1 MPELQTIETPKTAG
15 FVNPKHNNRNRKRIE
30 ENEEEI
36 EKLLKPKE
44 EEEVEA
50 KEEVSDAPAEVKEEE
65 DLSREEKSFKKRY
78 GDVRRHL
85 QKKEKEWEEKF
96 AALEARLGQ
105 ENIRPP
111 KSDEDIES
119 WAKEYPDVASI
130 VETIAAKKA
139 QEMFNKAEDRLQ
151 KLDAKEAEMS
161 RSNAEQDIRKAHPD
175 FDKLREADD
184 FHDWVDEQ
192 PKWVQDAPYENSDD
206 ARSVIRVIDLYKV
219 DNGMT
224 KSDYA
229 AKRKAAA
236 GTVKKASKVE
246 VEADDKAGSFKE
258 SDIARMSAKEYE
270 KQEEAITKAIQSGK
284 FIYDLSGNAR

>member
-1 MPELQTIETPKTAG
+1 MPELQTMEQPKTAG
-15 FVNPKHNNRNRKRIE
+15 FVNPNHNNRNRKRVEEAEKEIE
-30 ENEEEI
+30 ELEG
-36 EKLLKPKE
+36 KTQE
-44 EEEVEA
+44 EEEVAVEA
-50 KEEVSDAPAEVKEEE
+50 TEETEDK

-78 GDVRRHL
+78 GDVRRHM
-85 QKKEKEWEEKF
+85 QQKEKDWEEKF

-151 KLDAKEAEMS
+151 KLDAKEAEIS
-161 RSNAEQDIRKAHPD
+161 RSSAEQDIRKAHPD
-175 FDKLREADD
+175 FDKLREADE
-184 FHDWVDEQ
+184 FHDWVDDQ
-192 PKWVQDAPYENSDD
+192 PKWVQDALYENSDD
-206 ARSVIRVIDLYKV
+206 AASVIRVIDLYKV

-236 GTVKKASKVE
+236 GSVKKASKASVDAE
-246 VEADDKAGSFKE
+246 DTSGSFKE
-258 SDIARMSAKEYE
+258 SDIARMSAQEYE
-270 KQEEAITKAIQSGK
+270 KQEEAITKAIQTGK

>member
-1 MPELQTIETPKTAG
+1 MPELQTMESPKTAG
-15 FVNPKHNNRNRKRIE
+15 FVNPNHNNRNRRRIE
-30 ENEEEI
+30 EDEKEI
-36 EKLLKPKE
+36 QELEGKPQE
-44 EEEVEA
+44 EEEVAVEA
-50 KEEVSDAPAEVKEEE
+50 TEEDAEDK

-85 QKKEKEWEEKF
+85 QQKEKEWDEKF
-96 AALEARLGQ
+96 TALEARLGQ

-111 KSDEDIES
+111 KSDEDIET
-119 WAKEYPDVASI
+119 WAAEFPDVASI

-139 QEMFNKAEDRLQ
+139 QEMFSKAEDRLQ

-161 RSNAEQDIRKAHPD
+161 RSSAEIDIRTSHPD

-192 PKWVQDAPYENSDD
+192 PKWVQDALYENSDD
-206 ARSVIRVIDLYKV
+206 AASVIRVIDLYKV

-236 GTVKKASKVE
+236 GTVKKGSKAKIDAE
-246 VEADDKAGSFKE
+246 ETAGSFTE
-258 SDIARMSAKEYE
+258 SQIAKMSAQEYE
-270 KQEEAITKAIQSGK
+270 KQEEEITNAIRTGK

>member
-1 MPELQTIETPKTAG
+1 MPELQTMESPKTVG
-15 FVNPKHNNRNRKRIE
+15 FVNPNHNNRNRRRIE
-30 ENEEEI
+30 EDEKEI
-36 EKLLKPKE
+36 QELEGKTQE
-44 EEEVEA
+44 EEEVAVEA
-50 KEEVSDAPAEVKEEE
+50 TEEDAEDK

-85 QKKEKEWEEKF
+85 QQKEKEWEEKF
-96 AALEARLGQ
+96 TALEARLGQ

-111 KSDEDIES
+111 KSDEDIET
-119 WAKEYPDVASI
+119 WAAEFPDVASI

-139 QEMFNKAEDRLQ
+139 QEMFSKAEDRLQ

-161 RSNAEQDIRKAHPD
+161 RSTAEQDIRSAHPD
-175 FDKLREADD
+175 FDKLREADK
-184 FHDWVDEQ
+184 FHDWVDDQ
-192 PKWVQDAPYENSDD
+192 PKWVQDALYENSDD
-206 ARSVIRVIDLYKV
+206 AASVIRVIDLYKV

-236 GTVKKASKVE
+236 GTVKKGSKAKID
-246 VEADDKAGSFKE
+246 ADDPGGSFTE
-258 SDIARMSAKEYE
+258 SQIAKMSAQEYE
-270 KQEEAITKAIQSGK
+270 KQEEAITNAIRSGK

>member
-1 MPELQTIETPKTAG
+1 MPELQTMETPKTAG
-15 FVNPKHNNRNRKRIE
+15 FVNPNHNNRNRKRIE
-30 ENEEEI
+30 EDEKEI
-36 EKLLKPKE
+36 QELEGKTQE
-44 EEEVEA
+44 EEEVAVETA
-50 KEEVSDAPAEVKEEE
+50 KEESEVE
-65 DLSREEKSFKKRY
+65 DKNLSREEKSFKKRY
-78 GDVRRHL
+78 GDVRRHM
-85 QKKEKEWEEKF
+85 QQKEKEWEEKF

-151 KLDAKEAEMS
+151 RLDAKEAEMS
-161 RSNAEQDIRKAHPD
+161 RSSAEQDIRKAHPD
-175 FDKLREADD
+175 FDKLREADE
-184 FHDWVDEQ
+184 FHDWVDDQ
-192 PKWVQDAPYENSDD
+192 PKWVQDALYENSDD
-206 ARSVIRVIDLYKV
+206 AASVIRVIDLYKV

-236 GTVKKASKVE
+236 GSVKKASKVE
-246 VEADDKAGSFKE
+246 VEADDTAGLFKE
-258 SDIARMSAKEYE
+258 SDIARMSAQEYE

>member
-1 MPELQTIETPKTAG
+1 MPELQTMETPKTAG
-15 FVNPKHNNRNRKRIE
+15 FVNPNHNNRNRKRIE
-30 ENEEEI
+30 EDEKEI
-36 EKLLKPKE
+36 QELEGKTQE
-44 EEEVEA
+44 EEEVAVEA
-50 KEEVSDAPAEVKEEE
+50 TEEE
-65 DLSREEKSFKKRY
+65 PEVEDKNLSREEKSFKKRY
-78 GDVRRHL
+78 GDVRRHM
-85 QKKEKEWEEKF
+85 QQKEKEWEEKF
-96 AALEARLGQ
+96 TALEARLGQ

-151 KLDAKEAEMS
+151 RLDAKEAEMS
-161 RSNAEQDIRKAHPD
+161 RSSAEQDIRKAHPD
-175 FDKLREADD
+175 FDKLREADE

-192 PKWVQDAPYENSDD
+192 PKWVQDALYENSDD
-206 ARSVIRVIDLYKV
+206 AASVIRVIDLYKV

-236 GTVKKASKVE
+236 GTVKKASKASVDAE
-246 VEADDKAGSFKE
+246 DTSGSFKE
-258 SDIARMSAKEYE
+258 SDIARMSAQEYE
-270 KQEEAITKAIQSGK
+270 KQEEAITKAIQTGK

>member
-1 MPELQTIETPKTAG
+1 MPELQTMETPKTAG
-15 FVNPKHNNRNRKRIE
+15 FLNPNHNNRNRKRIE
-30 ENEEEI
+30 EDEKEI
-36 EKLLKPKE
+36 QELEGKTQE
-44 EEEVEA
+44 EEEVAVEA
-50 KEEVSDAPAEVKEEE
+50 TEEE
-65 DLSREEKSFKKRY
+65 PEVEDKNLSREEKSFKKRY
-78 GDVRRHL
+78 GDVRRHM
-85 QKKEKEWEEKF
+85 QQKEKDWEEKF

-111 KSDEDIES
+111 KSDEDIET
-119 WAKEYPDVASI
+119 WAAEYPDVASI

-151 KLDAKEAEMS
+151 RLDAKEAEMS
-161 RSNAEQDIRKAHPD
+161 RSSAEQDIRKAHPD
-175 FDKLREADD
+175 FDKLREADE
-184 FHDWVDEQ
+184 FHDWVDDQ
-192 PKWVQDAPYENSDD
+192 PKWVQDALYENSDD
-206 ARSVIRVIDLYKV
+206 AASVIRVIDLYKV

-236 GTVKKASKVE
+236 GTVKKASKASVDAE
-246 VEADDKAGSFKE
+246 DTSGSFKE
-258 SDIARMSAKEYE
+258 SDIARMSAQEYE

>member
-1 MPELQTIETPKTAG
+1 MPELQTMETPKTAG
-15 FVNPKHNNRNRKRIE
+15 FVNPNHNNRNRKRIE
-30 ENEEEI
+30 EDEKEI
-36 EKLLKPKE
+36 QELEGKTQE
-44 EEEVEA
+44 EEEVAVEA
-50 KEEVSDAPAEVKEEE
+50 TEEE
-65 DLSREEKSFKKRY
+65 PEVEDKNLSREEKSFKKRY
-78 GDVRRHL
+78 GDVRRHM
-85 QKKEKEWEEKF
+85 QQKEKEWEEKF
-96 AALEARLGQ
+96 TALEARLGQ

-151 KLDAKEAEMS
+151 RLDAKEAEMS
-161 RSNAEQDIRKAHPD
+161 RSSAEQDIRKAHPD
-175 FDKLREADD
+175 FDKLREADE
-184 FHDWVDEQ
+184 FHDWVDDQ
-192 PKWVQDAPYENSDD
+192 PKWVQDALYENSDD
-206 ARSVIRVIDLYKV
+206 AASVVRVIDLYKV

-236 GTVKKASKVE
+236 GTVKKASKASVDAE
-246 VEADDKAGSFKE
+246 DTSGSFKE
-258 SDIARMSAKEYE
+258 SDIARMSAQEYE